1 METVTL
7 KTSTIFVS
15 VGQHTQVYRSVEE
28 VPESLRQKLIQNTTG
43 SNSAT
48 ILIADRRGKD
58 ELVRAIQ
65 GLPSSIPLRVTAEA
79 RRKRERREKMQRIK
93 ARRYWLEIVLIG
105 VLAVLLWAL
114 AVWK

>member
-7 KTSTIFVS
+7 KTSTIFVA
-15 VGQHTQVYRSVEE
+15 VGQRTNVYRSLDDM
-28 VPESLRQKLIQNTTG
+28 PESLRRKVVQTTSG

-79 RRKRERREKMQRIK
+79 RRKRERREKMDRIK
-93 ARRYWLEIVLIG
+93 AKRYWLEIILIG
-105 VLAVLLWAL
+105 LLAVLLWAL
-114 AVWK
+114 AIWK